1 MDHPDLVAL
10 LRGELSL
17 QAATQAADH
26 LNECAS
32 CQHDLADVV
41 LGHSLL
47 LASARRVGA
56 VPVVPPPFDRLQERL
71 DTPVTGTPVTH
82 APVSGTP
89 VTRASS
95 PLPTGSGA
103 GPARPLPQRLL
114 AGSIAASAVL
124 LVAGIAFVL
133 GRAPLENEATDT
145 ESVEA
150 AATWD
155 LRPVASSAPDGAAES
170 AGGLVSL
177 ASTSEDG
184 TDTARITIT
193 PRGLPTPA
201 AEQFYY
207 AWLLEPRTQKMLP
220 LGQLNAAGTTTFEVS
235 QDLAS
240 DYRAVDISL
249 EADDGDPAHSP
260 VSVLR
265 ARFAEPPDVPP
276 DIEPEAAASI
286 ARP

>member
-71 DTPVTGTPVTH
+71 DTPVTGTPVTS
-82 APVSGTP
+82 AS
-89 VTRASS
+89 VTRASA
-95 PLPTGSGA
+95 LPTGSGT

-133 GRAPLENEATDT
+133 GRGPLENEATDT
-145 ESVEA
+145 EAVEA

-177 ASTSEDG
+177 ASTSEGG
-184 TDTARITIT
+184 TDTAQITIT

-201 AEQFYY
+201 TGEFYY

-220 LGQLNAAGTTTFEVS
+220 LGQLNAAGSTTFEVS
-235 QDLAS
+235 QDLAA